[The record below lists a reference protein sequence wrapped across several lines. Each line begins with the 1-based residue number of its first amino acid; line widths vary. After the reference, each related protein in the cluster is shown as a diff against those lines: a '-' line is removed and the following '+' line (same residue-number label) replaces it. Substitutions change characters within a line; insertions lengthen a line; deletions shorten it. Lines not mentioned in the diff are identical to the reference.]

1 MIQYSYRLGSNFTN
15 LSLWPSILNTPH
27 RYFWLDVGGVP
38 ELIVISDVVYRGLP
52 YRNWIWVA
60 KMKARNIMTENMKKQ
75 TL

>member
-1 MIQYSYRLGSNFTN
+1 MIGLNFTN

-38 ELIVISDVVYRGLP
+38 EHEHIVISDDVYRGLL